1 MRLIFLIIILGA
13 CATPTSSSFPLK
25 IELLFSTPL
34 KFQKK
39 NFMVE
44 VVGGVPKIKS
54 VGPSQ
59 SK

>member
-39 NFMVE
+39 IMVE